1 MKKIITGVVFVLAS
15 SLALAESAIDEF
27 EYFTDNSSMVQ
38 STLDKPLGEV
48 MNDSEDSRWTYTP
61 VDH

>member
-15 SLALAESAIDEF
+15 SLALAESAVDEF
-27 EYFTDNSSMVQ
+27 DYFTDNSRMIQ
-38 STLDKPLGEV
+38 PTLDKPLGEV
-48 MNDSEDSRWTYTP
+48 MSDSEDGRWTYTP